1 MKVFQTALLATTLL
15 LGTSAAYA
23 ESEGNNLA
31 QVEVP
36 AGTGVY
42 ATYVTNANGQLVPEM
57 LAQAMVLTA
66 CNAPTAQ
73 IAARR

>member
-36 AGTGVY
+36 AGNGVY
-42 ATYVTNANGQLVPEM
+42 ATYVTNASGQLVREM
-57 LAQAMVLTA
+57 QVQAIALTA